1 MRLTGNGRTGTR
13 RMDGAGGDFGT
24 PKKTTT
30 ATKTGERTDARRGR
44 TRESVWVEVC
54 VREERR
60 GAGLAAHS
68 CHHPTELLWRATY
81 VERWRMENGERN
93 GKRRELMQTTTAQL
107 EGRYLPKADKRECPE
122 SDGRRERRR
131 TAEGAMGGVVNGRN
145 WTSGC

>member
-1 MRLTGNGRTGTR
+1 
-13 RMDGAGGDFGT
+13 MDGRGRGEWTELEGTLEHQKRQRRRPRRANERMRGG
-24 PKKTTT
+24 
-30 ATKTGERTDARRGR
+30 GR